1 MFKKI
6 SNVLLVVILFVGLS
20 SFDSHSTFADK
31 DWKRL
36 GSKKVNFKIDKD
48 VIYVGAKD
56 GRFNK
61 LKLVV
66 SGGNINMHKM
76 MVRYANG
83 NTEEIQLRHK
93 FSKLSSSRVIDLNG
107 KNRFIKQIYFI
118 YDTKNASK
126 RRAKIHV
133 FGK

>member
-1 MFKKI
+1 MFKNV
-6 SNVLLVVILFVGLS
+6 SNALLAIVLIVGMS
-20 SFDSHSTFADK
+20 SFDSGINLIDK
-31 DWKRL
+31 DWKRI

-66 SGGNINMHKM
+66 SGGSINMHKM

-83 NTEEIQLRHK
+83 NTEEVQLRHK
-93 FSKLSSSRVIDLNG
+93 FSKLSSSRVIDLKG

-118 YDTKNASK
+118 YDTKNVS
-126 RRAKIHV
+126 RRKAKIHV
-133 FGK
+133 YGK